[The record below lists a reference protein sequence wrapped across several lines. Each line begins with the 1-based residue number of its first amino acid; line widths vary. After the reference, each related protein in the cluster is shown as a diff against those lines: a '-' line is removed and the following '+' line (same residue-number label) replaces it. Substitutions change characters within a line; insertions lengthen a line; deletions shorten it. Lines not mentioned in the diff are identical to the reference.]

1 MNDLKFVVKVN
12 RADGRAPEYVR
23 RIDRIPVHM
32 TSNRK
37 LALVMRRFTAEDVVK
52 SLQTSRRGSGL
63 VSVTATQR
71 AGSNKRT
78 RHLSS
83 SVINGVLNLNR
94 DERDWVLWETN
105 RDSPRN
111 RYGRPIQSESS

>member
-1 MNDLKFVVKVN
+1 MNDLKFVVKAN
-12 RADGRAPEYVR
+12 RGDGRAPEYVR

-63 VSVTATQR
+63 VSVTACPTGGLEQ
-71 AGSNKRT
+71 K
-78 RHLSS
+78 
-83 SVINGVLNLNR
+83 
-94 DERDWVLWETN
+94 D
-105 RDSPRN
+105 
-111 RYGRPIQSESS
+111 

>member
-37 LALVMRRFTAEDVVK
+37 LALAEDVVK

-63 VSVTATQR
+63 VSVTACPTGGLEQ
-71 AGSNKRT
+71 K
-78 RHLSS
+78 
-83 SVINGVLNLNR
+83 
-94 DERDWVLWETN
+94 D
-105 RDSPRN
+105 
-111 RYGRPIQSESS
+111 

>member
-37 LALVMRRFTAEDVVK
+37 LALAEM
-52 SLQTSRRGSGL
+52 
-63 VSVTATQR
+63 
-71 AGSNKRT
+71 
-78 RHLSS
+78 
-83 SVINGVLNLNR
+83 
-94 DERDWVLWETN
+94 
-105 RDSPRN
+105 
-111 RYGRPIQSESS
+111 